1 MTHSDFM
8 QMNLFSEDQDAAG
21 IRLSCA
27 SDSPL
32 SSDEDP
38 RPPITVTWNLWHGCK
53 KVSPGCQHCYM
64 FRRDEE
70 YGKDPT
76 IVHKT
81 GRFNLPVRKF
91 RSGPFKG
98 RFRIPAGSTIYTCF
112 TSDFFIEEA
121 DAWREEAWDIIRR
134 RPDCTFF
141 MITKRPERILQSLP
155 ADWGEGWDQVHI
167 SCTCENQYWTD
178 RRLPVFLQLP
188 IQHKSITHEP
198 MLGPIDIQ
206 KYLKQYGDAR
216 NSDGS
221 RVLES
226 VSCGGESGPKARTCD
241 YGWIVNTH
249 VQCVEYGVPFHFH
262 QTGAKLT
269 KTIPD
274 GQGGHFRKTFE
285 IPREYQHEQARK
297 AGLDYGGGIEVPM
310 CLVPGSE
317 F

>member
-274 GQGGHFRKTFE
+274 GQGGHYRKTFE

-297 AGLDYGGGIEVPM
+297 AHLDFNGVTLPVWVDLTE
-310 CLVPGSE
+310 
-317 F
+317 